1 MKFVTASA
9 CERHRPDGA
18 HLPLPCGGA
27 QRLPDFLQN
36 DVGNHQIMM
45 SKSDSL
51 PASLS
56 DVGTRCTASLTLQRL
71 LMSAPGGEVT
81 AKEVSNYKGKEKIA
95 MSRDGSQVDHCQ
107 CTSLSFGEAERA
119 TLAPSTQ
126 PRTPAARR
134 IDNSREHQIN

>member
-1 MKFVTASA
+1 MKFVTASS

-27 QRLPDFLQN
+27 QRLPNFLQN

-45 SKSDSL
+45 STCDSL

-71 LMSAPGGEVT
+71 LMSAPGGDSSHSE
-81 AKEVSNYKGKEKIA
+81 
-95 MSRDGSQVDHCQ
+95 R
-107 CTSLSFGEAERA
+107 SFGLRK
-119 TLAPSTQ
+119 
-126 PRTPAARR
+126 
-134 IDNSREHQIN
+134 REDRDVKGWITS